1 MKNVKN
7 HRHSYV
13 YILGNVT
20 GDLALCI
27 KKVPFG
33 NYAAY
38 LWKFLHLDP
47 QRFFSTCCLKCF

>member
-7 HRHSYV
+7 HRHSFV

-20 GDLALCI
+20 GDFI

-38 LWKFLHLDP
+38 MWKFLHLDP
-47 QRFFSTCCLKCF
+47 QWFFPHAV